1 MCRINGLTNNGN
13 ASGLE
18 FKKYA
23 EQELVN
29 SYRNGTID
37 QIMKKIT
44 SETKGK

>member
-1 MCRINGLTNNGN
+1 MCRINGLTNNGT

-23 EQELVN
+23 EEQLVN

-37 QIMKKIT
+37 QIMKQLIN
-44 SETKGK
+44 ETKGK